1 MDCGS
6 EAVAERS
13 GAESAEGV
21 RCAESE
27 ATRLP
32 RERHNN
38 ARSVAVGGECESTE
52 HWGVR
57 LVTSPVGCAP
67 RRARVHSRTSF
78 DLNTMANP
86 LCFAAAYS
94 RTCEKPSSV
103 SIGGGGAF
111 LCSSSLPRRLQLR
124 SERRARARFVCM
136 AASDPSPPKKTGEES
151 AESPFNLPNAPND
164 STRNDGRATSG
175 LFGIRI
181 QTNGDVIKFGF
192 VAIAI
197 AYAFKFGLT
206 SFGVRDILA
215 GQITTGV
222 VSVASLLAWVST

>member
-1 MDCGS
+1 MGVCLLFTPVDTARTTLSICG
-6 EAVAERS
+6 RS
-13 GAESAEGV
+13 PFGIGAMV
-21 RCAESE
+21 
-27 ATRLP
+27 
-32 RERHNN
+32 
-38 ARSVAVGGECESTE
+38 
-52 HWGVR
+52 
-57 LVTSPVGCAP
+57 
-67 RRARVHSRTSF
+67 
-78 DLNTMANP
+78 NP

-94 RTCEKPSSV
+94 RAWKRSSFFPV
-103 SIGGGGAF
+103 GGGGSF
-111 LCSSSLPRRLQLR
+111 LCNTSLPTRLQLR
-124 SERRARARFVCM
+124 SERRARVRLASM
-136 AASDPSPPKKTGEES
+136 AASDPSPQKKSGEEMDT
-151 AESPFNLPNAPND
+151 PFDLPNAPND

-192 VAIAI
+192 VAVAI